1 LRIGL
6 LDRPISQ
13 GVEVDPE
20 ILSVLDDVVRL
31 CEELGHDVTPI
42 EWPEFPVKPQAVM
55 GVLTGANIAAAIDD
69 RLAQLGRDEREDD
82 LDLWMRMIVSQG
94 RAASGADYARA
105 IAGIHA
111 IGRAV
116 AAWMSPFDV
125 LLSPTV
131 AMLPPAI
138 GVLDPMTPVQD
149 ALGSLA
155 RLTGFLSIFN
165 ATGQPAMSVPL
176 GTSVEG
182 MPIGMQFVGRFGD
195 ESTLFRLAGQLE
207 RAQPWS
213 GLAPQ

>member
-1 LRIGL
+1 
-6 LDRPISQ
+6 
-13 GVEVDPE
+13 
-20 ILSVLDDVVRL
+20 
-31 CEELGHDVTPI
+31 
-42 EWPEFPVKPQAVM
+42 
-55 GVLTGANIAAAIDD
+55 
-69 RLAQLGRDEREDD
+69 
-82 LDLWMRMIVSQG
+82 
-94 RAASGADYARA
+94 
-105 IAGIHA
+105 
-111 IGRAV
+111 
-116 AAWMSPFDV
+116 MSPFDV

-138 GVLDPMTPVQD
+138 GVLDPMTPVRD

-155 RLTGFLSIFN
+155 RLTGFLSVFN

-207 RAQPWS
+207 RAQPWP